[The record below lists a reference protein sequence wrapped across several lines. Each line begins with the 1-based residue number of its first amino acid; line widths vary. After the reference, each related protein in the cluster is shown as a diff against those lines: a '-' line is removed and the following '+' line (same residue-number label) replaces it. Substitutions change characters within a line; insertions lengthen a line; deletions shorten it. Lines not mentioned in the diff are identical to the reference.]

1 MTPTAEKYIAAVK
14 RNLKCSKKSR
24 QRCLENLRKIL
35 DEMEDSS
42 NYTYEDYVEQFGE
55 PSSVAEEYL
64 SVIVTKKELRYF
76 TRAHKLVLALALIL
90 VVAVSLFL
98 IIYNAMLSDSSGV
111 LRESEIVEVT
121 SSRDSISAVEF

>member
-1 MTPTAEKYIAAVK
+1 MKWRIPAIIHTKIMS
-14 RNLKCSKKSR
+14 NN
-24 QRCLENLRKIL
+24 LENLHP
-35 DEMEDSS
+35 
-42 NYTYEDYVEQFGE
+42 F
-55 PSSVAEEYL
+55 AEEYL
-64 SVIVTKKELRYF
+64 SVMTKKELRYF

-111 LRESEIVEVT
+111 LRESEIVELT

>member
-14 RNLKCSKKSR
+14 QSLKCSKKSR
-24 QRCLENLRKIL
+24 QHCLKNLRKIL
-35 DEMEDSS
+35 DEMERSS

-64 SVIVTKKELRYF
+64 SVMTKKELRYF
-76 TRAHKLVLALALIL
+76 TRAHKLVLALVLIL

-111 LRESEIVEVT
+111 LRESEIVKVT
-121 SSRDSISAVEF
+121 SNKESISVVEF